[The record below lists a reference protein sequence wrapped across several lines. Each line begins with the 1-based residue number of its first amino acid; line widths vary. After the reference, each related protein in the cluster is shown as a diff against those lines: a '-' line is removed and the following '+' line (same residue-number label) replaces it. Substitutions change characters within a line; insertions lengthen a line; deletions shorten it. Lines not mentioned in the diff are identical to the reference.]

1 MEKVFRSFAWG
12 DLRRGDRDHRQR
24 SACRTTVTAKD
35 SQGRSGE
42 FKPFEVAA
50 SQLTIIE

>member
-1 MEKVFRSFAWG
+1 MTA
-12 DLRRGDRDHRQR
+12 LNP
-24 SACRTTVTAKD
+24 AKD